1 MSAFPPPP
9 RLLTIEQTATELNC
23 SPRTVWRLVG
33 LGMLT
38 AVRILRSTRI
48 TRESVE
54 QFIAQGGT
62 A

>member
-1 MSAFPPPP
+1 MNPPPP
-9 RLLTIEQTATELNC
+9 RLLTIPQAATELNC
-23 SPRTVWRLVG
+23 SPRTVWRLVS
-33 LGMLT
+33 LGMRT

-48 TRESVE
+48 TRDSVE